1 MKSLYLRLAGIF
13 LLGLVVLLASAAF
26 GQKESSGSSTKN
38 KTNFQKGQLLKIE
51 YVPDLG
57 KTSEKAAYLFT
68 IQDGA
73 SQYVGHYTLNYFQH
87 DRSKAMTKG
96 EAVEYRIDG
105 KHLIVK
111 TPNDEEI
118 KMRLCDQKAN
128 CVKCGSA
135 VFCGA
140 G

>member
-1 MKSLYLRLAGIF
+1 MKNLYLRLGGIF
-13 LLGLVVLLASAAF
+13 FLCLLGLLASAVF
-26 GQKESSGSSTKN
+26 GQKENSGSTKN

-118 KMRLCDQKAN
+118 KTRLCDQKGN

-135 VFCGA
+135 VFCGV

>member
-38 KTNFQKGQLLKIE
+38 KTNLQKGQLLKIE
-51 YVPDLG
+51 YVTDLG
-57 KTSEKAAYLFT
+57 KTSEKAGYLFT
-68 IQDGA
+68 IQGGP
-73 SQYVGHYTLNYFQH
+73 SRYVGHYTLNYFQH
-87 DRSKAMTKG
+87 DRSKAVTEG
-96 EAVEYRIDG
+96 EDVEYRIDG

-118 KMRLCDQKAN
+118 KMRLCDQKGN

-135 VFCGA
+135 VFCGV

>member
-1 MKSLYLRLAGIF
+1 MKNLYLRLGAIF
-13 LLGLVVLLASAAF
+13 FLGLLGLLGSAVF
-26 GQKESSGSSTKN
+26 GQKENSGSTKN

-73 SQYVGHYTLNYFQH
+73 SQYAGHYTLNYFQH

-118 KMRLCDQKAN
+118 KMRLCDQKGD

-135 VFCGA
+135 VFCGV

>member
-1 MKSLYLRLAGIF
+1 MKNFYLRLGRIF
-13 LLGLVVLLASAAF
+13 FLGLLGLLASAVF
-26 GQKESSGSSTKN
+26 GQKENSGSSTKN
-38 KTNFQKGQLLKIE
+38 KTNFQDGQLLKIE
-51 YVPDLG
+51 DVGDPG

-73 SQYVGHYTLNYFQH
+73 SQYVGHYTLNFFQH
-87 DRSKAMTKG
+87 DRSQAMIKG

-111 TPNDEEI
+111 TPNNEEI
-118 KMRLCDQKAN
+118 KMRLCDQKGN

-135 VFCGA
+135 VFCGV

>member
-1 MKSLYLRLAGIF
+1 MKNSDLRLGGIF
-13 LLGLVVLLASAAF
+13 FLGLLGLLASASF
-26 GQKESSGSSTKN
+26 GQTENSGSSTKN

-68 IQDGA
+68 IRDGA
-73 SQYVGHYTLNYFQH
+73 SQYVGHHTLNYFQH
-87 DRSKAMTKG
+87 DRSKPMTKG

-118 KMRLCDQKAN
+118 KMRLCDRKRN

-135 VFCGA
+135 VFCGV

>member
-1 MKSLYLRLAGIF
+1 MKNLYLRLGGIF
-13 LLGLVVLLASAAF
+13 FLCLLGLLASAVF
-26 GQKESSGSSTKN
+26 GQKENSGSTRN

-118 KMRLCDQKAN
+118 KTRLCDQKGN
-128 CVKCGSA
+128 CVRCGSA
-135 VFCGA
+135 VFCGV

>member
-1 MKSLYLRLAGIF
+1 MKNFYLRLAGVF
-13 LLGLVVLLASAAF
+13 FLGLLGLLASAAF
-26 GQKESSGSSTKN
+26 GPKENSGSGTKN
-38 KTNFQKGQLLKIE
+38 KTNFQQRQLLKIE
-51 YVPDLG
+51 DVGDPG

-73 SQYVGHYTLNYFQH
+73 SPYVAHYTLNYFQH

-105 KHLIVK
+105 KHLMLK
-111 TPNDEEI
+111 TPNDEES
-118 KMRLCDQKAN
+118 KMRLCDQKGN

-135 VFCGA
+135 VFCGV

>member
-1 MKSLYLRLAGIF
+1 
-13 LLGLVVLLASAAF
+13 
-26 GQKESSGSSTKN
+26 
-38 KTNFQKGQLLKIE
+38 LLKIE
-51 YVPDLG
+51 DVGDPG
-57 KTSEKAAYLFT
+57 KTSEKAAYLLT

-96 EAVEYRIDG
+96 EAVEYHIDG

-118 KMRLCDQKAN
+118 KMRLCDQKGN

-135 VFCGA
+135 VFFGI